1 MKTMPVMMMM
11 MMTIKV
17 LMIDGHDHDG
27 YGNDQDDDN
36 DDDHH
41 HDSDNDIDAADDN
54 GDVDTVFASNR
65 MKLYFII
72 QITPCILHKHNY
84 ILCKFHV

>member
-1 MKTMPVMMMM
+1 
-11 MMTIKV
+11 
-17 LMIDGHDHDG
+17 MIDGHDHDG
-27 YGNDQDDDN
+27 HGNDQDDDN